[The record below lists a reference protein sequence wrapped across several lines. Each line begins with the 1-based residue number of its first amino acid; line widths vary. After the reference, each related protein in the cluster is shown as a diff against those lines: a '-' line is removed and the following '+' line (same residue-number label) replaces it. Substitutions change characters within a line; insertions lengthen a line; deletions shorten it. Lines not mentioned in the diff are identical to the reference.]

1 MEVVWKNARVVCAHE
16 VVSGSVRSAKGA
28 IRSVDGGT
36 LSNAAAFDCEGDYL
50 LPGLIDLHTDHLERH
65 YTPRPGVDWDGLAAA
80 VAHDA
85 QIACAGIT
93 TVFDSLAMIG
103 GRKTNDRHLT
113 LEPMVDGITNA
124 QAAGILRADHR
135 LHLRCEVV
143 EEDIVERFSVFLGN
157 PLLQFMSLMDHS
169 PGQRQ
174 FPDLDSYRKAHTE
187 LMKFDP
193 DKVEEI
199 IVERMEASR
208 TYGPVNR
215 RTLAAIGRDHGLPM
229 ASHDDQTLE
238 HVVESAELGM
248 LVAEFPTTLEA
259 AKASRAHGMQ
269 IVMGAPNLVRGGSH
283 TGNVAA
289 ATLAEHDLLDILSSD
304 YVPISMIQAAFA
316 LTEEPHGFS
325 LPKAIAT
332 VSANPARAG
341 GLEDRGTIAEGLRA
355 DLIQVRRVD
364 GMPVVRSVWREG
376 RRVA

>member
-1 MEVVWKNARVVCAHE
+1 MEVVWKNARVCAHE
-16 VVSGSVRSAKGA
+16 MISGSVRSIEGA
-28 IRSVDGGT
+28 IRSVDSGT
-36 LSNAAAFDCEGDYL
+36 LTSTAAIDCEGDYL
-50 LPGLIDLHTDHLERH
+50 LPGLVDLHTDHLERH
-65 YTPRPGVDWDGLAAA
+65 YTPRPGVDWNGLAAA

-103 GRKTNDRHLT
+103 GRKTNNRHLT
-113 LEPMVDGITNA
+113 LEPMVDGIANA

-143 EEDIVERFSVFLGN
+143 EDDIVERFSAFLGN

-193 DKVEEI
+193 EQVEEI

-229 ASHDDQTLE
+229 ASHDDQTVA
-238 HVVESAELGM
+238 HVEESAELGM
-248 LVAEFPTTLEA
+248 HVAEFPTTLEA

-283 TGNVAA
+283 SGNVAA
-289 ATLAEHDLLDILSSD
+289 GTLAQHDLLDILSSD
-304 YVPISMIQAAFA
+304 YVPISMIQAAFE
-316 LTEEPHGFS
+316 LTGEPHGFS

-341 GLEDRGTIAEGLRA
+341 GLDDRGTIAEGLRA
-355 DLIQVRRVD
+355 DLIQVRLVD

-376 RRVA
+376 HRVA